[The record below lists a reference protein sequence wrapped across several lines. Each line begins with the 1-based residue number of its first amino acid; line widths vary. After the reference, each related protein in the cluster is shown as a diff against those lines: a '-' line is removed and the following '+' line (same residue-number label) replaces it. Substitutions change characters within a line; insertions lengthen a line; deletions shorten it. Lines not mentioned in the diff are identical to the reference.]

1 LDDLRRYFAC
11 CQNKR
16 HAIEAELCA
25 GALYMSEKSV
35 APTPWK
41 PSDLPTL
48 RAAYSDRTATLMAY
62 LAAFAYDTRIEAKGV
77 LQVPQELSAFGFDKL
92 TSFHNGMTDG
102 WAYIAEGTDLIVL
115 AFRGTSSTR
124 NWDTDFQVALV
135 HPENTDRQLRV
146 HKGFYQAFVK
156 LNEGTLGIKEKL
168 DVVKEATKGAVP
180 IYIAGHSL
188 GGALAQIA
196 GAVLGSD
203 QIAACYTFGSPR
215 VGNFY
220 FDLWVEGAGLS
231 GVELRGYCSASSFAS
246 GLSPFGRSALHAGS
260 HDAVALSIRAE
271 FAGARLANDPWPNSA
286 RQGGLDPW
294 HRGSRDRG
302 LLREA
307 QRNCIGK
314 GSISMSAHTR

>member
-1 LDDLRRYFAC
+1 
-11 CQNKR
+11 
-16 HAIEAELCA
+16 
-25 GALYMSEKSV
+25 MSGKSV
-35 APTPWK
+35 APTPVPPTPWK

-48 RAAYSDRTATLMAY
+48 RAAYSDRTAALMAY

-102 WAYIAEGTDLIVL
+102 WAYIAEGADLIAL

-168 DVVKEATKGAVP
+168 DVVKDATKGAVP

-220 FDLWVEGAGLS
+220 FDLWVKVPSYRVLNYADIVPQVPLPLVYRHS
-231 GVELRGYCSASSFAS
+231 GDPRYMPDHTTPSPYRFEPNLLERGWQMIRGIAQFV
-246 GLSPFGRSALHAGS
+246 RAGS
-260 HDAVALSIRAE
+260 ILGIQDHAIAAYCEKLNAIAE
-271 FAGARLANDPWPNSA
+271 ARD
-286 RQGGLDPW
+286 Q
-294 HRGSRDRG
+294 SR
-302 LLREA
+302 
-307 QRNCIGK
+307 
-314 GSISMSAHTR
+314 

>member
-1 LDDLRRYFAC
+1 
-11 CQNKR
+11 
-16 HAIEAELCA
+16 
-25 GALYMSEKSV
+25 
-35 APTPWK
+35 
-41 PSDLPTL
+41 
-48 RAAYSDRTATLMAY
+48 MAY

-77 LQVPQELSAFGFDKL
+77 LQVPQELSALGFDKL

-102 WAYIAEGTDLIVL
+102 WAYIAEGADLIAL

-168 DVVKEATKGAVP
+168 DVVKDATKGAVP

-220 FDLWVEGAGLS
+220 FDLWVKVPSYRVLNYADIVPQVPLPLVYRHSGDPRYMPDHMTPSPYRFEPNLLERGWQMIRGLIQF
-231 GVELRGYCSASSFAS
+231 VR
-246 GLSPFGRSALHAGS
+246 AGS
-260 HDAVALSIRAE
+260 ILGIQDHAIAAYCEKLNAIAE
-271 FAGARLANDPWPNSA
+271 ARD
-286 RQGGLDPW
+286 Q
-294 HRGSRDRG
+294 SR
-302 LLREA
+302 
-307 QRNCIGK
+307 
-314 GSISMSAHTR
+314 